1 MTFPPSN
8 HEVLTTDNFK
18 CVKCGECCRPVVKVS
33 QEDIKRIKELGVKNF
48 TEFDTEIESHVLKQ
62 KNNVCM
68 FLRKENDEFVCSIYD
83 HRPDVC
89 RKYPFIDQTKIK
101 DCRPQGFERWV
112 PIEKL
117 V

>member
-1 MTFPPSN
+1 
-8 HEVLTTDNFK
+8 
-18 CVKCGECCRPVVKVS
+18 
-33 QEDIKRIKELGVKNF
+33 
-48 TEFDTEIESHVLKQ
+48 
-62 KNNVCM
+62 M